1 MCVCVFSINLM
12 QERKCGEEKRE
23 SKHHF
28 SGSIGSHT
36 KSVMLFYLL
45 ETEKVKQHYNKEF
58 GWHKIYI

>member
-1 MCVCVFSINLM
+1 M